1 MNNTKRFYWSLIC
14 VAMPCIL
21 IGCSTSTEAPLEK
34 VRIMEIG
41 SCSELGEVD
50 HYTVVEFPDGERR
63 IRHYHYGKVGEEFY
77 TRK

>member
-1 MNNTKRFYWSLIC
+1 MNSRKRFYSFIC
-14 VAMPCIL
+14 VALPCIL
-21 IGCSTSTEAPLEK
+21 VGCSTSKEAPLEK
-34 VRIMEIG
+34 VRIVEIG
-41 SCSELGEVD
+41 NCHEIGEVD